1 MFLNSPVDIAIV
13 FGVALLVFGPK
24 KLPELGE
31 SLGKGL
37 GNFKKAL
44 SNVQEDVSS
53 AIKTDAPSSVEQQAA
68 PLAAKASAPSSS
80 SNSNSSSSSGPAS
93 GSSNENN
100 SSTSS

>member
-1 MFLNSPVDIAIV
+1 MLFNSPVDIAIV

-44 SNVQEDVSS
+44 SNVQDDVSS
-53 AIKTDAPSSVEQQAA
+53 AIKTDAPSSVEPQAA
-68 PLAAKASAPSSS
+68 PLAAKV
-80 SNSNSSSSSGPAS
+80 SSSSSSSVSAS
-93 GSSNENN
+93 GSPNENN

>member
-1 MFLNSPVDIAIV
+1 MLFNSPVDIAIV

-53 AIKTDAPSSVEQQAA
+53 AIKTDAPSSVEPQAA
-68 PLAAKASAPSSS
+68 PIAAKASAPS
-80 SNSNSSSSSGPAS
+80 SSSSSGPAS

>member
-1 MFLNSPVDIAIV
+1 MLFNSPVDIAIV

-53 AIKTDAPSSVEQQAA
+53 AIKTDAPSSVEPQAA
-68 PLAAKASAPSSS
+68 PIASAPS
-80 SNSNSSSSSGPAS
+80 SSSSSGPAS

>member
-1 MFLNSPVDIAIV
+1 MLFNSPVDIAIV

-53 AIKTDAPSSVEQQAA
+53 AIKTDAPVNHPAATASTSSTPEPQAA
-68 PLAAKASAPSSS
+68 PAAVASSPT
-80 SNSNSSSSSGPAS
+80 
-93 GSSNENN
+93 NENN
-100 SSTSS
+100 SSPSS